1 MEILKKAKAVVKNTP
16 KFMFWTMP
24 RSIFGW
30 RSIVSNHQHL
40 TDMMDTLRNPHCP
53 MCEKGVMFVH
63 KDAEPDE
70 NALYPWTC
78 SGGCGFGVF
87 TQKNQKAINEVL
99 LPLITKKGRAQLNG
113 MSEEEQT
120 GLIKSHTRQS
130 RIFWVFA
137 ALCPLIALYSFAT
150 GSVGLTCISILSMT
164 LPFSILAIKWSYRAW
179 QVRTGT
185 LYVEGAFKQFV
196 KRGLWI
202 PRVEI

>member
-1 MEILKKAKAVVKNTP
+1 
-16 KFMFWTMP
+16 MP
-24 RSIFGW
+24 LSIFGW
-30 RSIVSNHQHL
+30 RNITSNHQHL
-40 TDMMDTLRNPHCP
+40 KDLVNTIRNPHCP
-53 MCEKGVMFVH
+53 MCDNGVMFVH
-63 KDAEPDE
+63 KDSKPDE

-87 TQKNQKAINEVL
+87 TGRDQNSINKVL
-99 LPLITKKGRAQLNG
+99 LPLVSKKGRAQLNG

-130 RIFWVFA
+130 RIFWVLA
-137 ALCPLIALYSFAT
+137 ALCPFIALYNFAT
-150 GSVGLTCISILSMT
+150 GGLVLTCISIFSVT

-179 QVRTGT
+179 QMRTGT

-202 PRVEI
+202 PGVAI

>member
-1 MEILKKAKAVVKNTP
+1 MTIFKTAKKAA
-16 KFMFWTMP
+16 KFTFVSMP
-24 RSIFGW
+24 LSIFGW
-30 RSIVSNHQHL
+30 RNISSNHQHL
-40 TDMMDTLRNPHCP
+40 KDLVNTMRNPHCP
-53 MCEKGVMFVH
+53 MCDKGVMFVH

-87 TQKNQKAINEVL
+87 IQRDQDSINKVL
-99 LPLITKKGRAQLNG
+99 LPLITKKGRTQLNG
-113 MSEEEQT
+113 MSEEEQA

-130 RIFWVFA
+130 RMFWVLA
-137 ALCPLIALYSFAT
+137 VLCPLIALYSFVT
-150 GSVGLTCISILSMT
+150 GSVALTCISILSMT

-196 KRGLWI
+196 TRGLWI
-202 PRVEI
+202 PGVEI

>member
-1 MEILKKAKAVVKNTP
+1 MTIFNTAKKAA
-16 KFMFWTMP
+16 KFTFVSMP
-24 RSIFGW
+24 LSIFGW
-30 RSIVSNHQHL
+30 RNISSNHQHL
-40 TDMMDTLRNPHCP
+40 KDLVNTMRNPHCP
-53 MCEKGVMFVH
+53 MCDKGVMFVH

-78 SGGCGFGVF
+78 SDGCGFGVF
-87 TQKNQKAINEVL
+87 TQRDQDSINKVL
-99 LPLITKKGRAQLNG
+99 FPLITKKGRAQLNG

-130 RIFWVFA
+130 RMFWVFA
-137 ALCPLIALYSFAT
+137 ALCPLIALYSLAT
-150 GSVGLTCISILSMT
+150 GSVALTCISILSMT

-202 PRVEI
+202 PGVEI

>member
-1 MEILKKAKAVVKNTP
+1 MTILETAKNAA
-16 KFMFWTMP
+16 KFTFVSIP
-24 RSIFGW
+24 LSIFGW
-30 RSIVSNHQHL
+30 RNISSNHQHL
-40 TDMMDTLRNPHCP
+40 KDLVSTIRNPHCP
-53 MCEKGVMFVH
+53 MCDKGVMFVH

-87 TQKNQKAINEVL
+87 TLRGQDSINKVL

-130 RIFWVFA
+130 RMFWVFA
-137 ALCPLIALYSFAT
+137 VLCPLIALYGLAT
-150 GSVGLTCISILSMT
+150 GSAASTCISILSMT

-202 PRVEI
+202 PGVEI

>member
-1 MEILKKAKAVVKNTP
+1 MKILKTAKNAA
-16 KFMFWTMP
+16 KFTFVSIP
-24 RSIFGW
+24 LSIFGW
-30 RSIVSNHQHL
+30 RNISSNHQHL
-40 TDMMDTLRNPHCP
+40 KDLVSTIRNPHCP
-53 MCEKGVMFVH
+53 MCDKGVMFVH

-87 TQKNQKAINEVL
+87 TLRGQDSINKVL
-99 LPLITKKGRAQLNG
+99 LPVITKKGRAQLNG

-130 RIFWVFA
+130 RMFWVFA
-137 ALCPLIALYSFAT
+137 VLCPLIALYGLAT
-150 GSVGLTCISILSMT
+150 GSAAPTGISILSMT

-202 PRVEI
+202 PGVEI